1 MGRTAGA
8 NLTWRS
14 VRAEAIRRIREREWP
29 PGSRIPDEVELAA
42 ELGCARA
49 TVNRALRD
57 LAADGYLERR
67 RKGGTRVPETPVRK
81 AVFEIAVIRQDVEAR
96 GRRHGYRLL
105 HDAPAAAP
113 EAITAALAL
122 PEGTILRHVRALH
135 LADDAP
141 FCLEIRWLN
150 PALVP
155 PERAV
160 FDTISAN
167 EWLLRNLSYSAGS
180 FGFSARS
187 ADGDLAALLGCSEG
201 AALLAMD
208 RTTFMDAVPITA
220 ATLIYAPGYRLAT
233 TM

>member
-1 MGRTAGA
+1 MGS
-8 NLTWRS
+8 NVTWQA
-14 VRAEAIRRIREREWP
+14 VRAEAIRRIREREWA
-29 PGSRIPDEVELAA
+29 PGGRIPDEAELAA

-57 LAADGYLERR
+57 LAADGFLERR
-67 RKGGTRVPETPVRK
+67 RKGGTRVPVTPVRK
-81 AVFEIAVIRQDVEAR
+81 ATFEIAVIRQDVEAR
-96 GRRHGYRLL
+96 GHRHGYRLL
-105 HDAPAAAP
+105 SDTSLQAPD
-113 EAITAALAL
+113 EITAALGL
-122 PEGTILRHVRALH
+122 PAGATLRHVRALH

-155 PERAV
+155 PDRAV

-167 EWLLRNLSYSAGS
+167 EWLLQNLAYSAGA

-187 ADGDLAALLGCSEG
+187 ADGALAALMGCPAG
-201 AALLAMD
+201 TALLAMD

-220 ATLIYAPGYRLAT
+220 ATLIYRPGYRLVT

>member
-1 MGRTAGA
+1 MGG
-8 NLTWRS
+8 NLTWRA
-14 VRAEAIRRIREREWP
+14 VRAEAVRRIREREWP

-57 LAADGYLERR
+57 LATDGYLERR

-81 AVFEIAVIRQDVEAR
+81 AVFEIAVIRQDVEMR
-96 GRRHGYRLL
+96 GHRHGYRLL
-105 HDAPAAAP
+105 EDAPLAAP
-113 EAITAALAL
+113 DDIATALAL
-122 PEGTILRHVRALH
+122 PTGTILRHVRALH
-135 LADDAP
+135 LADETP

-167 EWLLRNLSYSAGS
+167 EWLLRNLAYSAGT
-180 FGFSARS
+180 FGFFAHA
-187 ADGDLAALLGCSEG
+187 ADRDLAALLGCPEG

-220 ATLIYAPGYRLAT
+220 ATLIYAPGHRLAT
-233 TM
+233 SM

>member
-1 MGRTAGA
+1 MGG
-8 NLTWRS
+8 NLTWQA
-14 VRAEAIRRIREREWP
+14 VRAEAIRRIREREWM
-29 PGSRIPDEVELAA
+29 PGSRIPDEAELAA

-57 LAADGYLERR
+57 LAAEGYLERR

-81 AVFEIAVIRQDVEAR
+81 ATFEIAVIRQDVEAR
-96 GRRHGYRLL
+96 GHRHGYRLL
-105 HDAPAAAP
+105 GDETGAAP
-113 EAITAALAL
+113 DEIASALGL
-122 PEGTILRHVRALH
+122 PKGTPLRHVRALH

-150 PALVP
+150 PELVP

-160 FDTISAN
+160 FDALSAN
-167 EWLLRNLSYSAGS
+167 EWLLRNLAYSAGS
-180 FGFSARS
+180 FGFSART
-187 ADGDLAALLGCSEG
+187 ADAELAALMACPEG

-220 ATLIYAPGYRLAT
+220 ATLIYREGYRLAT